1 LDSWRKSFDADIIGL
16 LTLINAS
23 LPHLEAAA
31 AATKN
36 ASIVVISSLA
46 GFERRLPEV
55 VSPYTAFKRAQ
66 AIIARDYVRKVG
78 PMGIRINIIIPGAIE
93 TPSITKPDGTTE
105 LSTFQ
110 ESMKDHEEAFRQFFA
125 SMPLRRTGKPA
136 EISNAAIFLASPL
149 ASYIT
154 GAELL
159 IDGGLSMFL

>member
-1 LDSWRKSFDADIIGL
+1 
-16 LTLINAS
+16 LINAS

-55 VSPYTAFKRAQ
+55 ASPYTAFKRAQ
-66 AIIARDYVRKVG
+66 AIIARDYVRKIG
-78 PMGIRINIIIPGAIE
+78 PMGIRINTIIPGPIE
-93 TPSITKPDGTTE
+93 TPSITKPDGTVE

-110 ESMKDHEEAFRQFFA
+110 EMMKDQEEFFRQFLA
-125 SMPLRRTGKPA
+125 STPLRRTGKPA
-136 EISNAAIFLASPL
+136 EVSNAAIFLASPL

-159 IDGGLSMFL
+159 IDGGLSIFL